1 MQLIKPGTKIDFIG
15 FRKKTGVLSA
25 ILVTISIALFFVV
38 GPNWGIDFTGG
49 TEVQVKFE
57 ESIEIGQ
64 IRESLATL
72 GLSGDSVQQINR
84 PEDHEYIIRLRDT
97 TFGTEEN
104 QNLVVGLLT
113 TAYGAD
119 WVVEQRLEAQVDA
132 ELTIQHGA
140 PAKSV
145 VEIQEVLAG
154 LEGVSV
160 KSHPDQDT
168 FSVKLPPLA
177 VQVEKTL
184 QSALV
189 GHELSIE
196 GVSSVGPKVGG
207 DLRRQGF
214 IAMLATLALVL
225 LYVGFRFDLTFAPG
239 AILALFHDVTITIGI
254 FTLIQHEV
262 NLSMIGALLTII
274 GYSLNDTIVIYDRI
288 RENMERYRRTNMG
301 QLINDS
307 VNETLARTVA
317 TSLTTLIAITAFL
330 FMGGPVIETFAMAM
344 MIGVLVGTYSTVF
357 VASPMILVME
367 RVKPHLVALV
377 VPSAPASGPDIKG
390 STD

>member
-15 FRKKTGVLSA
+15 FRKKTGILSA

-104 QNLVVGLLT
+104 QNLVMGLLT
-113 TAYGAD
+113 TAYGPD
-119 WVVEQRLEAQVDA
+119 WILEQRLEAQVDA
-132 ELTIQHGA
+132 ELTIQHGV
-140 PAKSV
+140 PARSV
-145 VEIQEVLAG
+145 VEIQEVLAE

-168 FSVKLPPLA
+168 FSVTLPPLA